1 MLDFNATVLLP
12 EATEQL
18 IGWTRQ
24 AGEIALR
31 HFKNIN
37 PRCKSDWTF
46 LTEVDLEIERFLA
59 ERIRTAYPHHNL
71 IGEEGVQNQQGQLS
85 PNVWVIDPIDG
96 TTAFVQGLPGWG
108 VSVGL
113 LDRGQPCFGL
123 YYMPL
128 LDDMTYLTSQGEVY
142 CNKHDLAG
150 TLRTDW
156 SQKGFLAINAAAH
169 YDFQINLKRTRALG
183 SVSTNLVYTARGT
196 ATATFAP
203 KAHLWDLVAGA
214 AILTRVGGE
223 LRYLSGRPVDYL
235 ELLDGRLTP
244 EPIIAGHP
252 QVLAEL
258 PDLIRPH
265 QPWR

>member
-1 MLDFNATVLLP
+1 MSYFDAPSLLP
-12 EATEQL
+12 EATGQVMA
-18 IGWTRQ
+18 WARQ

-31 HFKNIN
+31 QFNNIS
-37 PRCKSDWTF
+37 PQCKSDSTF
-46 LTEVDLEIERFLA
+46 LTEADLEIERFLT
-59 ERIRTAYPHHNL
+59 ERFQTAYPDHNL
-71 IGEEGVQNQQGQLS
+71 IGEEGVRNQQEQLS

-108 VSVGL
+108 ISIGL
-113 LDRGQPCFGL
+113 LRYGQPYFGL

-128 LDDMTYLTSQGEVY
+128 LDDMTYITSQGDVY
-142 CNKHDLAG
+142 CNKHNLAG
-150 TLRTDW
+150 MLRSDW
-156 SQKGFLAINAAAH
+156 DQKGFLAINATAH
-169 YDFQINLKRTRALG
+169 YEFQINLKRTRALG
-183 SVSTNLVYTARGT
+183 SISTNLVYTARGT

-214 AILTRVGGE
+214 AILLRVGGE
-223 LRYLSGRPVDYL
+223 LRYLSGRPVNYL

-265 QPWR
+265 QSL

>member
-1 MLDFNATVLLP
+1 MSCFNDTLLSP
-12 EATEQL
+12 EVTEQM
-18 IGWTRQ
+18 IVWARQ
-24 AGEIALR
+24 AGEAALR

-37 PRCKSDWTF
+37 PEYKSDWTF

-59 ERIRTAYPHHNL
+59 ERIQTIYPEHNL
-71 IGEEGVQNQQGQLS
+71 LGEEGVKNQNKQVS
-85 PNVWVIDPIDG
+85 SNVWVIDPIDG

-108 VSVGL
+108 ISIGL
-113 LDRGQPCFGL
+113 LHNGQPCFGL

-128 LDDMTYLTSQGEVY
+128 LDDMTYTTSRSEVY
-142 CNKHDLAG
+142 CNEHHLAG
-150 TLRTDW
+150 ALRSTW
-156 SQKGFLAINAAAH
+156 GQKGFLAINATAH
-169 YDFQINLKRTRALG
+169 YDFQINLERTRALG
-183 SVSTNLVYTARGT
+183 SISTNLVYTARGT

-214 AILTRVGGE
+214 AILSSVGGE
-223 LRYLSGRPVDYL
+223 LCYLSSRPVDYL

-258 PDLIRPH
+258 PGVIRP
-265 QPWR
+265 RSGS

>member
-1 MLDFNATVLLP
+1 MSCFNTTLLSP
-12 EATEQL
+12 LATEQV
-18 IGWTRQ
+18 IAWARE
-24 AGEIALR
+24 AGEVALR

-37 PRCKSDWTF
+37 PQYKPDSTF
-46 LTEVDLEIERFLA
+46 LTEVDLEVENFLA
-59 ERIRTAYPHHNL
+59 ERIQTAYPEHDL
-71 IGEEGVQNQQGQLS
+71 LGEERVRNQKRQVS

-108 VSVGL
+108 ISIGL
-113 LDRGQPCFGL
+113 LQHGQPCFGL

-128 LDDMTYLTSQGEVY
+128 LDDMTYTISGSEVY
-142 CNKHDLAG
+142 CNEHNLTGA
-150 TLRTDW
+150 LRSNW
-156 SQKGFLAINAAAH
+156 GQKGFLAINATAH
-169 YDFQINLKRTRALG
+169 YDFRINLKRTRALG
-183 SVSTNLVYTARGT
+183 SISTNLVYTARGT

-214 AILTRVGGE
+214 AILTSVGGA
-223 LRYLSGRPVDYL
+223 LCYLSSRPVDYL

-258 PDLIRPH
+258 PDLIQLRSTY
-265 QPWR
+265 

>member
-1 MLDFNATVLLP
+1 MSCFNATLLSP
-12 EATEQL
+12 EATEQM
-18 IGWTRQ
+18 IIWARQ
-24 AGEIALR
+24 AGKVALR

-37 PRCKSDWTF
+37 PRYKSDSTF
-46 LTEVDLEIERFLA
+46 LTEVDLEIEHFLA
-59 ERIRTAYPHHNL
+59 EQIQTVFPEHNL
-71 IGEEGVQNQQGQLS
+71 VGEEGVWNQKKRVS

-108 VSVGL
+108 ISIGL
-113 LDRGQPCFGL
+113 LHHGQPCFGL
-123 YYMPL
+123 HYMPS
-128 LDDMTYLTSQGEVY
+128 LDDMTYTVSRSEVY
-142 CNKHDLAG
+142 CNEHNLAG
-150 TLRTDW
+150 ALRSNW
-156 SQKGFLAINAAAH
+156 GQKGFLAINATAH

-183 SVSTNLVYTARGT
+183 SISTNLVYTARGA

-214 AILTRVGGE
+214 AILTSVGGE
-223 LRYLSGRPVDYL
+223 LCYLSSRPVDYL

-258 PDLIRPH
+258 PGVIRP
-265 QPWR
+265 RSTF